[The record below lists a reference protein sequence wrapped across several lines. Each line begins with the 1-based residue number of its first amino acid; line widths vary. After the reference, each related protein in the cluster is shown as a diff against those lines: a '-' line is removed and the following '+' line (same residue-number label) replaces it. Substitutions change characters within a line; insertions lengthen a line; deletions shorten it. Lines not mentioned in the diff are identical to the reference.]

1 VVGRLFAQFR
11 FMSRNNAIIGIDIG
25 SSNVRTLIAQQMRD
39 EDNIRIVG
47 VGIAPSFGIRRG
59 AIIDIE
65 EAAKAISE
73 SVAMAERMSGSEI
86 TKAYVSI
93 GGNEIS
99 LENSKGVVAIGR
111 ADGEVGE
118 DDINRVITE
127 AQAIPLP
134 MNKDILHI
142 IPKKYRL
149 DDQDNIKNPLGMR
162 GVRLEVEALV
172 VESSAAHVKNLTK
185 SLYQAGLEV
194 EDIALEPLASA
205 KSILTK
211 KQKELGVVLVNIGG
225 GTTSLVVFEEGEILH
240 TAILPVG
247 AGHITNDIAIGLRT
261 SIDVAER
268 IKLEYGT
275 ASCREVNRKEE
286 IDISRFDSQEE
297 GFVSRYHVSEIIEAR
312 LIEIFE
318 MVQNELK
325 KIGKAGLLPAGVVLV
340 GGGAKLPLIND
351 LAKEIL
357 KLPIQ
362 IGFPNGFSGI
372 MDKVD
377 DPSFATAT
385 GLLLWGKD
393 HCLNGLMGVSG
404 GNIIWDP
411 LMKKTGHVVDN
422 MRGWIKKFLP

>member
-1 VVGRLFAQFR
+1 
-11 FMSRNNAIIGIDIG
+11 MSRNNVIAGIDIG
-25 SSNVRTLIAQQMRD
+25 SSNIRTVVAQEMRG
-39 EDNIRIVG
+39 EENLRIVG
-47 VGIAPSFGIRRG
+47 VGIVPSSGIRRG
-59 AIIDIE
+59 TIIDID
-65 EAAKAISE
+65 EASKAINE
-73 SVAMAERMSGSEI
+73 SVEMAERMSGSEI
-86 TKAYVSI
+86 RRAYVSI
-93 GGNEIS
+93 GGNDIS

-118 DDINRVITE
+118 DDINRVISE

-185 SLYQAGLEV
+185 SLYQAGVEI

-205 KSILTK
+205 KAILTK
-211 KQKELGVVLVNIGG
+211 KQRELGVVLVNIGG
-225 GTTSLVVFEEGEILH
+225 GTTSLAVFEEGEILH
-240 TAILPVG
+240 TAILPAG

-275 ASCREVNRKEE
+275 ALCREVSQKEE

-297 GFVSRYHVSEIIEAR
+297 GYVSRYHIAEIIEAR
-312 LIEIFE
+312 MGEILE
-318 MVQNELK
+318 LVQAELR
-325 KIGKAGLLPAGVVLV
+325 KIGKDGLLPAGAVLV
-340 GGGAKLPLIND
+340 GGGSKLPGTNE

-362 IGFPNGFSGI
+362 TGFPNGFTGI
-372 MDKVD
+372 LDKVD
-377 DPSFATAT
+377 DPSFATAA
-385 GLLLWGKD
+385 GLLLWARDNYTAGSA
-393 HCLNGLMGVSG
+393 GVTSG
-404 GNIIWDP
+404 SAVLGPILKGAEHTVGI
-411 LMKKTGHVVDN
+411 V
-422 MRGWIKKFLP
+422 RSWIGKFLP

>member
-1 VVGRLFAQFR
+1 
-11 FMSRNNAIIGIDIG
+11 MSRNNVIAGIDIG
-25 SSNVRTLIAQQMRD
+25 SSSVRTVIAQEMRG
-39 EDNIRIVG
+39 EESLRIVG
-47 VGIAPSFGIRRG
+47 VGIVSSSGIRRG
-59 AIIDIE
+59 AIIDID
-65 EAAKAISE
+65 EAAKAINE
-73 SVAMAERMSGSEI
+73 SVALAERMSGSEI
-86 TKAYVSI
+86 RKAFVSI
-93 GGNEIS
+93 GGNDIS

-185 SLYQAGLEV
+185 SLYQAGVEI

-225 GTTSLVVFEEGEILH
+225 GTTSLAVFEEGEILH

-261 SIDVAER
+261 SIEVAER

-275 ASCREVNRKEE
+275 ALSREVNHKEE

-297 GFVSRYHVSEIIEAR
+297 GYVSRYHVSEIIEAR
-312 LIEIFE
+312 MGEILE

-325 KIGKAGLLPAGVVLV
+325 KIGKAGLLPAGAVLV
-340 GGGAKLPLIND
+340 GGGAKLPAVNE

-362 IGFPNGFSGI
+362 TGFPNGFTGVL
-372 MDKVD
+372 DKVD
-377 DPSFATAT
+377 DPSFATAA
-385 GLLLWGKD
+385 GLLLWSRD
-393 HCLNGLMGVSG
+393 HYMG
-404 GNIIWDP
+404 GNSAMGGGDNVLGPIFEGA
-411 LMKKTGHVVDN
+411 GHTVEKV
-422 MRGWIKKFLP
+422 RGWIGKFLP